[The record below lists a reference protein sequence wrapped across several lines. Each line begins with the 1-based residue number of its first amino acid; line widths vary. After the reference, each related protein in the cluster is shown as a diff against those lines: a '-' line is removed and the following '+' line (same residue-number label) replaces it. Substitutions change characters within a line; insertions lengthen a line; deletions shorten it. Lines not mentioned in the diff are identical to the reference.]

1 MKDKITLSSLERM
14 KSAGEKIA
22 VLTAYDAGFA
32 RLAESAGVEVI
43 LVGDSLGMVVQGHDS
58 TLPVTVQEM
67 VYHTAMV
74 NRGCHRPL
82 LVADMPFMSHGTP
95 RQALDNAGRL
105 MKEGGAH
112 MVKLEGGHA
121 QVETVRHLTDRAV
134 PVCAH
139 LGLLPQSIHQLG
151 GYKVQGRDSH
161 SAERILNEA
170 NELQEAG
177 AQMLVL
183 ECVPELLATEISLAL
198 DIPVIGIGAGRGC
211 DGQVLVLHDM
221 LGITPGKVPSFSRNF
236 MEKENSVEDAMRA
249 FVEAVHRGEFP
260 AEEHCFQ

>member
-1 MKDKITLSSLERM
+1 MKNKITLSTLQRM
-14 KSAGEKIA
+14 KTANEKIA

-58 TLPVTVQEM
+58 TLPVTVEEM

-74 NRGCHRPL
+74 NRGCSKPL

-161 SAERILNEA
+161 SAERILSDA
-170 NELQEAG
+170 HELQQAG

-183 ECVPELLATEISLAL
+183 ECIPEILAKEISLAL

-221 LGITPGKVPSFSRNF
+221 LGITPGKAPGFSRNF
-236 MEKENSVEDAMRA
+236 MEKENGIETAMRA
-249 FVEAVHRGEFP
+249 FVDAVHNGEFP
-260 AEEHCFQ
+260 AEEHCFK

>member
-1 MKDKITLSSLERM
+1 MNNNITLSTLERM
-14 KSAGEKIA
+14 KTANEKIA

-43 LVGDSLGMVVQGHDS
+43 LVGDSLGMVIQGHDS
-58 TLPVTVQEM
+58 TLPVSVEEM

-74 NRGCHRPL
+74 NRGCSKPL
-82 LVADMPFMSHGTP
+82 LIADMPFMSHGTP

-151 GYKVQGRDSH
+151 GYKVQGRDSR
-161 SAERILNEA
+161 SAERILRDA
-170 NELQEAG
+170 DELQQAG

-183 ECVPELLATEISLAL
+183 ECVPELLAKEISLAL

-221 LGITPGKVPSFSRNF
+221 LGITPGKAPGFSRNF
-236 MEKENSVEDAMRA
+236 MLGAASIEAAMQA
-249 FVEAVHRGEFP
+249 FVEAVHSGEFP
-260 AEEHCFQ
+260 AQDHCFQ

>member
-1 MKDKITLSSLERM
+1 MNSKTTISTLDRM
-14 KSAGEKIA
+14 KAEGRKIA

-32 RLAESAGVEVI
+32 RLAEAAGVDVV
-43 LVGDSLGMVVQGHDS
+43 LVGDSLGMVVQGQES
-58 TLPVTVQEM
+58 TLPVTVEDM

-74 NRGCHRPL
+74 KRGCSRPL
-82 LVADMPFMSHGTP
+82 IVADMPFMSHGTP

-121 QVETVRHLTDRAV
+121 QVETVKHLTDRAV

-151 GYKVQGRDSH
+151 GYKVQGRDSR
-161 SAERILNEA
+161 SAERILSDA
-170 NELQEAG
+170 HELQDAG

-183 ECVPELLATEISLAL
+183 ECVPELLAREISLAL

-236 MEKENSVEDAMRA
+236 MAEADSIEGAIRA
-249 FVEAVHRGEFP
+249 YVEAVHDERFP